1 MREIAT
7 GLGAKVAESSV
18 GTNRRH
24 VKITVRVGESDELR
38 FRAMLRSIEAV
49 VHGQFD
55 RGQQFQTMLQYT
67 LKALRTDVIV
77 LCLK

>member
-1 MREIAT
+1 MADN
-7 GLGAKVAESSV
+7 VV
-18 GTNRRH
+18 GGVRHH
-24 VKITVRVGESDELR
+24 VKVTVRVGEPDELR

-67 LKALRTDVIV
+67 LKARLVDVVV